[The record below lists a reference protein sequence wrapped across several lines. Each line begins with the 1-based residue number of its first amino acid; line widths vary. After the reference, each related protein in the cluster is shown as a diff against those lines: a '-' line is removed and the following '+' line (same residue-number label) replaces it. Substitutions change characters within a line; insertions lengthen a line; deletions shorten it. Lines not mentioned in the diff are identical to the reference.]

1 MVHGIIIET
10 MITLVYRET
19 QLYIILNYRCVKIVF
34 KKKKTPEEQQAK
46 QSPIQCLFWLS
57 NCMKYIYKCVDLQK
71 MYVTNR

>member
-1 MVHGIIIET
+1 MEYSVIHLCSMVHGIIIET

-46 QSPIQCLFWLS
+46 QSPIQCLF
-57 NCMKYIYKCVDLQK
+57 
-71 MYVTNR
+71 